1 MINKYDILNGAKIFS
16 LDGSQNYL
24 LFISTR
30 QIYWISKNC
39 RDSKTELWKLPMPE
53 ECIDNPQTS
62 DISFAPKLIGD
73 YQFQKVEFKGIC
85 LKQDSVSFLHR
96 NAVNLYI
103 LIN

>member
-1 MINKYDILNGAKIFS
+1 
-16 LDGSQNYL
+16 
-24 LFISTR
+24 
-30 QIYWISKNC
+30 
-39 RDSKTELWKLPMPE
+39 MPE
-53 ECIDNPQTS
+53 ECVENPQTS

-96 NAVNLYI
+96 NIVNLYI

>member
-30 QIYWISKNC
+30 QIYCKNC

-53 ECIDNPQTS
+53 ECIENPQTS

-73 YQFQKVEFKGIC
+73 YQFQKVGFKGIC

-96 NAVNLYI
+96 NVVNLYI
-103 LIN
+103 LTN